1 MINTFLIPKSAKIW
15 SSHALPIK
23 KTKGNLDG
31 MSRDRPLGDEF
42 HYHLT
47 LPEYL
52 IDKGGRFACL
62 LFPGG
67 KCLNEKFCA
76 HRKYKLFWFFSLQF
90 FPFVWM
96 PLFCFRHR
104 SGRRGR
110 PRNTGKHEETLSE
123 FSLSTIL
130 AVTLQCLR
138 PLHDRTV
145 TKFIILLS

>member
-15 SSHALPIK
+15 SSHALLIK
-23 KTKGNLDG
+23 KNQRKFRWHVKRSS
-31 MSRDRPLGDEF
+31 SRWWI

-67 KCLNEKFCA
+67 KCLNEKFCE

-90 FPFVWM
+90 FPFIWM

-138 PLHDRTV
+138 YSCMTEL
-145 TKFIILLS
+145 

>member
-1 MINTFLIPKSAKIW
+1 
-15 SSHALPIK
+15 
-23 KTKGNLDG
+23 

-76 HRKYKLFWFFSLQF
+76 QRKYKLFWFFSLQF
-90 FPFVWM
+90 FP
-96 PLFCFRHR
+96 
-104 SGRRGR
+104 
-110 PRNTGKHEETLSE
+110 LSE
-123 FSLSTIL
+123 CLYFAFVTDQGVEEDPGILENMKKRLVSLVS
-130 AVTLQCLR
+130 VQYLR
-138 PLHDRTV
+138 
-145 TKFIILLS
+145 